1 MPFAEL
7 GDTVGGA
14 RTDQKFSFAYANRQ
28 VTIRH
33 LRDCC
38 PCFEFCGL
46 DYRYKFG
53 SKQYIVLKGTRPDEL
68 IKKQL

>member
-1 MPFAEL
+1 M
-7 GDTVGGA
+7 GGA
-14 RTDQKFSFAYANRQ
+14 HPDQKFGFEYANWQ

-38 PCFEFCGL
+38 CSCFKFCGL

-68 IKKQL
+68 IKKRL